1 MTYQNN
7 EKVIIIETLENAKI
21 VAVSEDSQEVQV
33 ELKDGTTSWKNF
45 TDVAKMLTEVN
56 PPDEGKK
63 LL

>member
-7 EKVIIIETLENAKI
+7 EKVIIVETLENATI
-21 VAVSEDSQEVQV
+21 LSVSEDDQQVKVQ
-33 ELKDGTTSWKNF
+33 LKDGTTSWKNF

-56 PPDEGKK
+56 PPQEGKK